1 MMLMTTLNERFFV
14 FSKQNNNNNQ
24 CRKVILKVTRQK
36 ELVKI
41 RIICFFT
48 RAATKCSDLPPP
60 KGGAKACDDWMFGT
74 FCSPFC
80 NNKSDFAQP
89 LLSAMW
95 VCGASG
101 NWMPTNRF
109 PDCTSE

>member
-1 MMLMTTLNERFFV
+1 MT
-14 FSKQNNNNNQ
+14 
-24 CRKVILKVTRQK
+24 
-36 ELVKI
+36 
-41 RIICFFT
+41 FFT
-48 RAATKCSDLPPP
+48 RTAKGCSDLNPP

-80 NNKSDFAQP
+80 SNKSDFAQP
-89 LLSAMW
+89 LLSSMW
-95 VCGASG
+95 VCGAKG